1 MADIAVTAA
10 QVAVLFPHTAEV
22 YSFIAAETITAGQAV
37 YFTSAGKAGV
47 ADANASGKQQVR
59 GIALNGAGAGQAV
72 DVVKRGHVA
81 GFTLGTY
88 NTLVYLSDNAGAL
101 ADAAG
106 TVSAAVG
113 RIVALS
119 DSALSKALY
128 VDLSWTAVY
137 A

>member
-88 NTLVYLSDNAGAL
+88 NTLVYLSDNAGEL

-128 VDLSWTAVY
+128 VDLSWTDVY

>member
-128 VDLSWTAVY
+128 VDLSWTDVY

>member
-1 MADIAVTAA
+1 MADITVTAA
-10 QVAVLFPHTAEV
+10 QVAALFPDRAEI

-59 GIALNGAGAGQAV
+59 GIALNAASAGSAV
-72 DVVKRGHVA
+72 DVLKRGAVA

-106 TVSAAVG
+106 TVSAPVG
-113 RIVALS
+113 RIVGLS
-119 DSALSKALY
+119 DSALTKALY
-128 VDLSWTAVY
+128 VDLNWTAVY

>member
-119 DSALSKALY
+119 DSALNKALY
-128 VDLSWTAVY
+128 VDLSWTDVY

>member
-37 YFTSAGKAGV
+37 YFTSAGKVGI

>member
-10 QVAVLFPHTAEV
+10 QVAVLYPLKAEI
-22 YSFIAAETITAGQAV
+22 YSFIAAEAITAGQAV

-59 GIALNGAGAGQAV
+59 GIALNAAGAGSAV
-72 DVVKRGHVA
+72 DVIKRGAVA

-88 NTLVYLSDNAGAL
+88 NTLAYLSDTAGAL

-106 TVSAAVG
+106 TVSAPVG
-113 RIVALS
+113 RIVALT
-119 DSALSKALY
+119 DSSLTKALY
-128 VDLSWTAVY
+128 VDLNWADTY

>member
-10 QVAVLFPHTAEV
+10 QVAVLFPHSAEV

-119 DSALSKALY
+119 DSALTKALY
-128 VDLSWTAVY
+128 VDLSWTSVFA
-137 A
+137 

>member
-10 QVAVLFPHTAEV
+10 QVAVLFPHSAEV

-81 GFTLGTY
+81 GFALGTY

-119 DSALSKALY
+119 DSALTKALY
-128 VDLSWTAVY
+128 VDLSWTSVFA
-137 A
+137 

>member
-10 QVAVLFPHTAEV
+10 QVAAVFPQKAEI
-22 YSFIAAETITAGQAV
+22 YSFIATEAITAGQAV
-37 YFTSAGKAGV
+37 YFLSTGKAGV

-59 GIALNGAGAGQAV
+59 GIALNGAAAGQAV
-72 DVVKRGHVA
+72 DVLKRGHVA

-88 NTLVYLSDNAGAL
+88 NTLVYLSDTAGNL

-106 TVSAAVG
+106 TVSAPVG

-119 DSALSKALY
+119 DSSLTKALY
-128 VDLSWTAVY
+128 VDLSWTSVFS
-137 A
+137 

>member
-10 QVAVLFPHTAEV
+10 QVAAVFPHSAEI
-22 YSFIAAETITAGQAV
+22 YSFIATEAITAGQPV
-37 YFTSAGKAGV
+37 YFLSTGKAGV

-59 GIALNGAGAGQAV
+59 GIALNGAAAGQAV
-72 DVVKRGHVA
+72 DVLKRGHVA

-88 NTLVYLSDNAGAL
+88 NTLAYLSDTAGSL

-106 TVSAAVG
+106 TVSAPVG

-119 DSALSKALY
+119 DSNLTKALY
-128 VDLSWTAVY
+128 VDLSWTSVFA
-137 A
+137 

>member
-37 YFTSAGKAGV
+37 YFTSAGKVGI

-128 VDLSWTAVY
+128 VDLSWTDVY